1 MQTISIFQSTLPREE
16 RLNCQKIWRFLVQFQ
31 STLPREE
38 RLGDLQQGILRRISI
53 HAPTRGAT
61 LHIRSG
67 SHLCCYFNP
76 RSHERSDYVSVTKY
90 SHVSISIHA
99 PTRGATDVVSTVL
112 TTITDFNPR
121 SHERSDGSCRRYFN
135 A

>member
-38 RLGDLQQGILRRISI
+38 RHCDRYAQLTYDNISI

-76 RSHERSDYVSVTKY
+76 RSHERSDVVWLLERN
-90 SHVSISIHA
+90 HILISIHA
-99 PTRGATDVVSTVL
+99 PTRGATFLPVKEVISVL
-112 TTITDFNPR
+112 ISIHAPTRGATPTTSLI
-121 SHERSDGSCRRYFN
+121 
-135 A
+135 